1 MEGKELKFMW
11 KPVLGY
17 EQHYEVNTL
26 GQVRSIDRIIK
37 NRRGIVKGKFLK
49 ERLNKKGYPE
59 VKFYVN
65 KKSLARN
72 PHRLVA
78 IAFIPN
84 PKNLPQVNHKNGIKT
99 DNRVENLEWCNNSE
113 NQLHAYK
120 LGLQPSR
127 DGQNNS
133 NTQLTNKDVTV
144 IKTKYNSGVKI
155 SDISKE
161 MNINLS
167 ILRQLLYGRT
177 WKNHNMIILK
187 RDERK
192 RA

>member
-37 NRRGIVKGKFLK
+37 NRRGLVQGKVLK
-49 ERLNKKGYPE
+49 PFLNKKGYPAIR
-59 VKFYVN
+59 FYIGG
-65 KKSLARN
+65 KGLERN

-78 IAFIPN
+78 EAFIPN
-84 PKNLPQVNHKNGIKT
+84 PKSKLQVNHINGDKT
-99 DNRVENLEWCNNSE
+99 DNRIENLEWCTNSE
-113 NQLHAYK
+113 NQLHAYVT
-120 LGLQPSR
+120 GLQPSR
-127 DGQNNS
+127 KGENNS
-133 NTQLTNKDVTV
+133 NAKLTYDVVTE
-144 IKTKYNSGVKI
+144 IKTKYNSGMKI
-155 SDISKE
+155 TDISKE
-161 MNINLS
+161 INVNLS
-167 ILRQLLYGRT
+167 ILRQLIYGRT
-177 WKNHNMIILK
+177 WKSHKMEVYK